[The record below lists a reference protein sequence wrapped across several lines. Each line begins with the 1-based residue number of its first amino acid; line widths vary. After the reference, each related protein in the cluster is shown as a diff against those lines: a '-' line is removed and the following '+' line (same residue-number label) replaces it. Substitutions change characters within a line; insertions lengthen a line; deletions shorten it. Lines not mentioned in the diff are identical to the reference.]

1 MRDGAICPAFYLEGR
16 VEQSKLDLHL
26 HSCMSD
32 GSCRPAEVVRLAK
45 EAGVVMLAL
54 TDHDTLDG
62 LAEAQEAAEE
72 SGLTFLPGV
81 EIDTE
86 FPETLHLLGL
96 DFDPENAKLRET
108 LQAVGDR
115 RKERNEIMLQKLAA
129 LGCDVRPWLE
139 VQEGTMTRL
148 HIARALCT
156 GGYAKDIK
164 DAFRRYLAP
173 GMPGYAAVR
182 RLSPAEAI
190 RLVLDAGGVPVVAH
204 PCQLKCNVRRLIA
217 ELTEVGLMGV
227 EAYYSSAT
235 QGQIAEHVS
244 IARQN
249 GLLVTCG
256 SDFHGANRPGVV
268 PGCAFRETETLETT
282 RAFFLKRHQISV

>member
-96 DFDPENAKLRET
+96 DFDPENVKLRET
-108 LQAVGDR
+108 L
-115 RKERNEIMLQKLAA
+115 
-129 LGCDVRPWLE
+129 
-139 VQEGTMTRL
+139 
-148 HIARALCT
+148 
-156 GGYAKDIK
+156 
-164 DAFRRYLAP
+164 
-173 GMPGYAAVR
+173 
-182 RLSPAEAI
+182 
-190 RLVLDAGGVPVVAH
+190 
-204 PCQLKCNVRRLIA
+204 
-217 ELTEVGLMGV
+217 
-227 EAYYSSAT
+227 
-235 QGQIAEHVS
+235 
-244 IARQN
+244 
-249 GLLVTCG
+249 
-256 SDFHGANRPGVV
+256 
-268 PGCAFRETETLETT
+268 
-282 RAFFLKRHQISV
+282 

>member
-1 MRDGAICPAFYLEGR
+1 M
-16 VEQSKLDLHL
+16 
-26 HSCMSD
+26 
-32 GSCRPAEVVRLAK
+32 
-45 EAGVVMLAL
+45 MLAL

-129 LGCDVRPWLE
+129 FGCDVRPWLE
-139 VQEGTMTRL
+139 AQEGTMTRL

-156 GGYAKDIK
+156 GGYAKDIRMRFAAISPQECLAMRRS
-164 DAFRRYLAP
+164 DACRPRRRS
-173 GMPGYAAVR
+173 GSFWMPGACR
-182 RLSPAEAI
+182 SSHI
-190 RLVLDAGGVPVVAH
+190 RVS
-204 PCQLKCNVRRLIA
+204 
-217 ELTEVGLMGV
+217 
-227 EAYYSSAT
+227 SSAT
-235 QGQIAEHVS
+235 
-244 IARQN
+244 
-249 GLLVTCG
+249 CG
-256 SDFHGANRPGVV
+256 A
-268 PGCAFRETETLETT
+268 
-282 RAFFLKRHQISV
+282 

>member
-1 MRDGAICPAFYLEGR
+1 M
-16 VEQSKLDLHL
+16 EQSKLDLHL

-139 VQEGTMTRL
+139 AQEGTMTRL